1 MIDDFNIK
9 FVETSA
15 DEISLHFTIILYD
28 ARDYTVKLLIKKYK
42 SIRKLK
48 EHDPHCCLQ
57 PSFSFF
63 FLIFRSSEADFFEV
77 EGCIGMYGGVGMSVS
92 STED

>member
-1 MIDDFNIK
+1 MIDDFDIK
-9 FVETSA
+9 ICVDLEGRDFIA
-15 DEISLHFTIILYD
+15 LYNNTMKI
-28 ARDYTVKLLIKKYK
+28 YCQGFKVLNKYK

-48 EHDPHCCLQ
+48 EHDHHCCLQ

-63 FLIFRSSEADFFEV
+63 FLIFRSSEADFLEV

-92 STED
+92 RTED